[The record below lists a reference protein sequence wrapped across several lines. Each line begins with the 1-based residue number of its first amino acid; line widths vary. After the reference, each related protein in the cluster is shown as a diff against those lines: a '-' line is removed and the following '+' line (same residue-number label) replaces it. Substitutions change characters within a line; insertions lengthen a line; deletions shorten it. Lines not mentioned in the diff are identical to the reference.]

1 MRYARYADYDA
12 AEKRCPNCEST
23 KLTRILGH
31 VGGGPAGERDYAA
44 MSAGEMLS
52 VLEMGDAR
60 EAKRLYEAVGRGD
73 KP

>member
-1 MRYARYADYDA
+1 MPIMTWRRSVAPIARA
-12 AEKRCPNCEST
+12 P

-73 KP
+73 KALAA